1 MQSANLL
8 DSLPLLGLYMA
19 TVVILLLA
27 IEGGR
32 RLGKYRRQHSEPEL
46 EATVGVKTG
55 AMLGLLAFMLSFTL
69 G

>member
-1 MQSANLL
+1 
-8 DSLPLLGLYMA
+8 MA

-55 AMLGLLAFMLSFTL
+55 AMLGLLAFMLSFTF